1 MSGDTSYDQV
11 RYPAGLFPETLPDHL
26 AAIARLH
33 GLDAPD
39 PATARVLDVAGGDG
53 INLVAMAAA
62 YPRAQF
68 HGFDISSEAV
78 ARGAALVEVAG
89 LSNVRLE
96 VADLLDA
103 AETMAGPYDYVIVHG
118 LYAWVPEAVRAAA
131 LKLVGRVLSPK
142 GIAFISY
149 NAKPGG
155 HLRLAI
161 REMLLHHV
169 GDIADPEARVR
180 AARKVLE
187 DFATPRENDRP
198 VAAAMRQVAEPML
211 RKQPGVLYHDELG
224 DCYAPQSLVEVVTA
238 AAPYGLAFLN
248 DAVPSMVYDGLPG
261 RDLDDAAVVH
271 IAQSDDYLAVSF
283 FHQTL
288 FVRPG
293 RNPRRRIDPAD
304 FRHLYASSLA
314 RRTGETSF
322 RLATGEFEI
331 EDERLADFLGALGD
345 AWPERFPLA
354 HFADSAEHCEA
365 LVQLYQRV
373 IIDLHVRP
381 FPAEM
386 EPGERPVA
394 SPVARAQIAAG
405 QTNLFTLDQRA
416 MAFSE
421 PGPRAFLALLDGTR
435 DRAQLAADW
444 AATEYGG
451 QVSVDDALSQL
462 ARAAMLIA

>member
-11 RYPAGLFPETLPDHL
+11 RYPATLFPETLPDHL

-62 YPRAQF
+62 WPQAQF
-68 HGFDISSEAV
+68 RSFDIAADAV
-78 ARGAALVEVAG
+78 ARGAALAEAAG
-89 LSNVRLE
+89 LANVRVE

-103 AETMAGPYDYVIVHG
+103 AETMEGPYDYVIVHG
-118 LYAWVPEAVRAAA
+118 LYAWVPEAVREAA
-131 LKLVGRVLSPK
+131 LRLVGRVLAPE

-155 HLRLAI
+155 HLRMAV
-161 REMLLHHV
+161 REMMLHHV
-169 GDIADPEARVR
+169 EGIDDPEERVR
-180 AARKVLE
+180 VARAALA
-187 DFATPRENDRP
+187 DFAAPRENDRP
-198 VAAAMRQVAEPML
+198 VAAALRQVAEPML
-211 RKQPGVLYHDELG
+211 RKLPGILYHDELG
-224 DCYAPQSLVEVVTA
+224 EVYAPRSLAEVVAA
-238 AAPYGLAFLN
+238 AAPHGLAFLN

-261 RDLDDAAVVH
+261 EDLDDAAVVH
-271 IAQSDDYLAVSF
+271 RAQADDYLAVSF

-293 RNPRRRIDPAD
+293 RAPRRRIDPAD

-322 RLATGEFEI
+322 RLAGDAFEI

-345 AWPERFPLA
+345 SWPERFPLA

-373 IIDLHVRP
+373 ILDLHAVP
-381 FPAEM
+381 FPAEL

-394 SPVARAQIAAG
+394 NPVARAQIAGG
-405 QTNLFTLDQRA
+405 QTNLFTLDQRT
-416 MAFSE
+416 MAFAD

-435 DRAQLAADW
+435 DRAQLEADW
-444 AATEYGG
+444 AATEFGD
-451 QVSVDDALSQL
+451 QVTVEAALSQL
-462 ARAAMLIA
+462 ARAAMLSA